1 MDNAS
6 AKYLPSAI
14 SIALKIEGVPDD
26 VRESTAELYAAKI
39 EGFAEGF
46 KIGKEYISK
55 VPEQ

>member
-14 SIALKIEGVPDD
+14 SIALKLEGVPED
-26 VRESTAELYAAKI
+26 VRESTAELYAATI

-46 KIGKEYISK
+46 KIGKEYASK
-55 VPEQ
+55 AVNQ